1 MMFQLYFIKLKN
13 INEIIRNLL
22 DTEDVNLKKKV
33 FEFLINF
40 NLITNLTVLC
50 LKIIFYYI
58 LIKIIQPLNLSQ

>member
-1 MMFQLYFIKLKN
+1 MFQLYFIKLKN